1 MRCGLGNLK
10 IKISKSARRFLHEKG
25 VEDITFNLIEI
36 DVAGCCIGVAK
47 EIVPVYEAPPN
58 ASGYRYAQVDGHTV
72 YVARKIKVMNPLTL
86 STEGIFR
93 KQLCLEGALVP
104 I

>member
-1 MRCGLGNLK
+1 MNIVECENL
-10 IKISKSARRFLHEKG
+10 SHRFADDTSG
-25 VEDITFNLIEI
+25 IEDITFNLIEAA
-36 DVAGCCIGVAK
+36 VAGCCIGVAK
-47 EIVPVYEAPPN
+47 EITPLYEAPPD
-58 ASGYRYAQVDGHTV
+58 ASGYRYAQVDGHHI
-72 YVARKIKVMNPLTL
+72 YVDRKIKIMNPLTL